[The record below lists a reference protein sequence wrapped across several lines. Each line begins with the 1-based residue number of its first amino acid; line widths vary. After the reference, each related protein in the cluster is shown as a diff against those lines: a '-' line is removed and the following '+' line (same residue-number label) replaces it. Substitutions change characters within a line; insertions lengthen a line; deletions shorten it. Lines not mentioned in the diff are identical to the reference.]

1 MRVIEKYVCEC
12 CGGEFALQSEA
23 ERCEKRHLHP
33 QRTDF
38 IYPVARFTRFNETTY
53 PSEVRVHF
61 EDGSFA
67 VYTDKGRVPPR
78 KGKAPAGGTQGEE
91 KTSSQK

>member
-12 CGGEFALQSEA
+12 CGEEFVLQSDA

-38 IYPVARFTRFNETTY
+38 IYPEGHFNETTY

-91 KTSSQK
+91 KTSPQK

>member
-12 CGGEFALQSEA
+12 CEEEFVLQSDA

-38 IYPVARFTRFNETTY
+38 IYPVARFTETTY

>member
-12 CGGEFALQSEA
+12 CEEEFALQSDA

-38 IYPVARFTRFNETTY
+38 IYPVARFNETTY